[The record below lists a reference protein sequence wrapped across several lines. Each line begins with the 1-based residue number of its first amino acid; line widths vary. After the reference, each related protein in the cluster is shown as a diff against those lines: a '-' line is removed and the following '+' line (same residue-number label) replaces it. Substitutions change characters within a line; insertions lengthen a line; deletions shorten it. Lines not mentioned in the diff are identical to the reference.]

1 MSHTRAVLKQNF
13 RLLVAFRRTVWLN
26 RWERQTSW
34 CAVSQ
39 FLLGAA
45 VKRVA
50 RSDEINHLRN
60 NKHYEYVSVFLP

>member
-1 MSHTRAVLKQNF
+1 MSHTRAAVKQHF
-13 RLLVAFRRTVWLN
+13 RLLVAFRRTVWLK

-45 VKRVA
+45 VKRFA
-50 RSDEINHLRN
+50 RSDEINPL
-60 NKHYEYVSVFLP
+60 